1 MHVRVRKR
9 GVKKRGLSGWAA
21 EGGTRARGERRAGVD
36 RAGAPGGRY
45 RVPAVAYSVGRS
57 AAAADIQRVLALR
70 SAVAVRAFSSSFI
83 RPLYRYSCD
92 PISSDCPNCVAFFGA
107 RYKHQVEV
115 GGSRTVARLPPPPY
129 FQVHTRGSWV
139 AVHL

>member
-70 SAVAVRAFSSSFI
+70 SA
-83 RPLYRYSCD
+83 LGL
-92 PISSDCPNCVAFFGA
+92 GA
-107 RYKHQVEV
+107 DRTRKNTSTCT
-115 GGSRTVARLPPPPY
+115 GGDN
-129 FQVHTRGSWV
+129 HTYDSYESQQRE
-139 AVHL
+139 HLVLNLVNFPEQSVN